1 MFYDNIHKL
10 FSTERKETICV
21 KSDWLTNT
29 CIVIRKLFD
38 MHLIQNKL
46 GHLVFYRSCTR
57 QGLAVN
63 RVASIN
69 SLCVASYKHTQSQT
83 LLSNLLLT
91 QCSICLPL
99 KKHKQKE
106 RERERKK
113 STLFETKMKNSII
126 TSEM

>member
-38 MHLIQNKL
+38 MHLYKINSAILSFIDLTPDKAKL
-46 GHLVFYRSCTR
+46 WV
-57 QGLAVN
+57 Q
-63 RVASIN
+63 SIN

-83 LLSNLLLT
+83 LPSNLLLT

-106 RERERKK
+106 RERKK